1 ADAVHEVTIKCEN
14 PGALSLDAID
24 IDDNG
29 SMSKPP
35 IKVGDQLLQPEAG
48 WKRIDDTDSSFKYVG
63 DWWNSGDTTPE
74 WFNNTFHYV
83 DGASG
88 EVQFQFSGTRLRI
101 IGCI

>member
-1 ADAVHEVTIKCEN
+1 
-14 PGALSLDAID
+14 
-24 IDDNG
+24 
-29 SMSKPP
+29 MSKPP

-63 DWWNSGDTTPE
+63 DWWKSGNTTPE

-88 EVQFQFSGTRLRI
+88 KYNSNFQALNLELLVVYTSISIEVTILRL
-101 IGCI
+101 